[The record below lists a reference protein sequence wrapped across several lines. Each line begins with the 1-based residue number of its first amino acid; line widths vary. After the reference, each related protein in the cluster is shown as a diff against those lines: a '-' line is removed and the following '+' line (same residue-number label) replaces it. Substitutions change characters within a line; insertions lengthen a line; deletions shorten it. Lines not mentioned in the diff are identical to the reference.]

1 MMNNKLLYKDV
12 FKDIDHIIHEKK
24 DIIIVIDGKSGSGK
38 STLAYDLQQH
48 YQASLF
54 HMDDFFLQIYQRTPE
69 RFNEAGGNV
78 DYERFYQSVILPLLG
93 HNDVNYQ
100 RFDCSTMT
108 LGKVQTIPYHHINII
123 EGTYSLHPYFQDYYD
138 NAIVLDVSA
147 DLQKKRI
154 IKREGLE
161 KWKTFEKR
169 WIPLENYYFQTYDIY
184 QQAHF
189 ILEYEK

>member
-1 MMNNKLLYKDV
+1 MVNNKLLYKDV

-38 STLAYDLQQH
+38 STLAYDLQRH

-138 NAIVLDVSA
+138 IAIVLDVSA

-169 WIPLENYYFQTYDIY
+169 WIPLENYYFQTYNIY